1 MSASRPTSPW
11 KGARAGLV
19 CCALLALEGC
29 ANVSTDP
36 RTGGLAGGIN
46 GIVAG
51 AYEQRIEDR
60 KSELSDLER
69 AEGRM
74 RGRVAGAKTELAE
87 LERRL
92 GQRRTALQKMRSE
105 IAGVARRIADARA
118 DEESKRAALAGQNSA
133 NAETQAKVDALK
145 GRINELSADLDKLQR
160 LTRELEENN
169 RQEALLYQRLKKP
182 KDGEGGQETIIADIE
197 QRSKTAEQQTADAS
211 ARLERLKAVA
221 AKMSL

>member
-1 MSASRPTSPW
+1 MSENRLIRLLRA
-11 KGARAGLV
+11 ARAGLV
-19 CCALLALEGC
+19 CCAVLALAGC
-29 ANVSTDP
+29 ANASTDP

-46 GIVAG
+46 GIVTG

-60 KSELSDLER
+60 KTELSDLER
-69 AEGRM
+69 AEDRM

-92 GQRRTALQKMRSE
+92 GQRRIALQKMRSE
-105 IAGVARRIADARA
+105 IASIGRRISDARGDA
-118 DEESKRAALAGQNSA
+118 ENKRTAIAAQNSA
-133 NAETQAKVDALK
+133 NADTQAKADALK
-145 GRINELSADLDKLQR
+145 AKINELSADLDKLQR

-169 RQEALLYQRLKKP
+169 RQEAMLYQRLKKP

-197 QRSKTAEQQTADAS
+197 QRAKTAEQQTADAG

>member
-1 MSASRPTSPW
+1 MSENRLIRLLTAT
-11 KGARAGLV
+11 RAGLA
-19 CCALLALEGC
+19 CCAALALVGC
-29 ANVSTDP
+29 ANASTDP
-36 RTGGLAGGIN
+36 RSGGLAGGIN
-46 GIVAG
+46 GIVTG

-60 KSELSDLER
+60 KTELSDLER
-69 AEGRM
+69 AEDRM

-92 GQRRTALQKMRSE
+92 GQRRIALQKMRSE
-105 IAGVARRIADARA
+105 IAGIGRRISDARA
-118 DEESKRAALAGQNSA
+118 DAENKRTAIAAQNSA
-133 NAETQAKVDALK
+133 NADTQAKADALK
-145 GRINELSADLDKLQR
+145 AKVNELSADLDKLQR

-169 RQEALLYQRLKKP
+169 RQEAMLYQRLKKP

-197 QRSKTAEQQTADAS
+197 QRAKTAEQQTADAG

>member
-1 MSASRPTSPW
+1 MSENRHASYVR
-11 KGARAGLV
+11 GVRAGLV
-19 CCALLALEGC
+19 SCTVVALAGC

-46 GIVAG
+46 GIVTG

-60 KSELSDLER
+60 KTELSDLER
-69 AEGRM
+69 AEDRM
-74 RGRVAGAKTELAE
+74 RGRVAVAKTELAE

-92 GQRRTALQKMRSE
+92 GQRRTALQKMRGE
-105 IAGVARRIADARA
+105 IAGIGRRISDARA
-118 DEESKRAALAGQNSA
+118 DAENKRTALAAQNSA
-133 NAETQAKVDALK
+133 NADTQAKADALK
-145 GRINELSADLDKLQR
+145 AKINELSADLDKLQR

-182 KDGEGGQETIIADIE
+182 KEGDGGQETIIADIE

-211 ARLERLKAVA
+211 ARLERLKAA
-221 AKMSL
+221 TAKMSL